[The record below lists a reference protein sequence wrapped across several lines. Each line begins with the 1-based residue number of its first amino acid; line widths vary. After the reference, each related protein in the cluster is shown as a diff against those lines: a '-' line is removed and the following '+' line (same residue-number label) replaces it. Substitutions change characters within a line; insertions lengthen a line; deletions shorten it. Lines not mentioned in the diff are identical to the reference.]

1 MNQTTALT
9 LADITALFGFGCL
22 IGSIC
27 FAIATKLKEAAI
39 DKINAQMIQD
49 VNDIIENFRRETKAD
64 LHYFREETDS
74 GVQRFEERT
83 LKTLSNYRV
92 KAGTR
97 EVRITNIENFL
108 SARFGFQ
115 IRLQVDESNLP
126 TDFTNSNK

>member
-74 GVQRFEERT
+74 SVQRFEERT
-83 LKTLSNYRV
+83 LKTLSNYKV